1 MESADLTNK
10 VQDLPLAFHLATLIQ
25 DCTDLL
31 YSTTTKYALFLFP
44 TEFSMRVKDVI
55 IA

>member
-25 DCTDLL
+25 DFTDLL
-31 YSTTTKYALFLFP
+31 YSTTTKYALHIP
-44 TEFSMRVKDVI
+44 TEFSMQVKGVI